1 VSALHLDEVYGCVCV
16 CVCVLKEGMCVCFT
30 KRMCVLVSA
39 YVCIHEFF
47 DFSPGDFY
55 VGPKN
60 PK

>member
-1 VSALHLDEVYGCVCV
+1 VCV